1 MSFVQFSKVSLAFG
15 DRDILKDVSINLS
28 RGTKAAL
35 AGANGSGKTTL
46 MKVLAGIIHP
56 DSGERA
62 VQKETQISYLPQS
75 GIVHKGK
82 SLAAEADS
90 AFQRG
95 YELEAEL
102 EAIGDALVKKP
113 TNTKVLLHRHQEI
126 HEELEQMLWYR
137 RDALVEQILLGLGF
151 ERSDFSRSVE
161 EFSGGWQMRIALAK
175 VLLEDPDILLLDEPT
190 NYLDLEARNWLEQ
203 FLQNFPGGFLLVS
216 HDRYFL
222 DTTVNEV
229 YEIFSGSL
237 KPYAGNYSKYEKQR
251 EVEIEGLLA
260 RYAQQQEEIKKL
272 EDFIR
277 RFGAKATK
285 AAQAQERQKMLD
297 KMERIEIPE
306 NLKQIRFRFPPA
318 PHSGQIVLDLEGIGK
333 TYDGEKWILKELSL
347 VIEKGERF
355 VIAGRNGAGK
365 TTLLRILSGEDAN
378 FEGSFRLG
386 SGVNIG
392 YFSQDNAEKIR
403 GEKSILESLEEECPL
418 DLVPKARDLLASFL
432 FRGDDVYK
440 SLDVLSGGEKSRLA
454 LLRLLLKPVNLLI
467 LDEPTNHL
475 DLHSKDV
482 LLSALS
488 DFGGTILFVSHDR
501 GFIES
506 LATKVLE
513 LKEGKQRVFPGD
525 YRYYLEK
532 IEAENTLSENYVQ
545 QKKGEDKAQGKI
557 ESKEEKNP
565 GQLSWEESK
574 RRRSEMR
581 KLEKDLEILLEKI
594 ASFEEQLAV
603 LHENLS
609 KPEVYMDGDKSKKIQ
624 EEITTIEKKL
634 EDAHLVWE
642 DLEIKRESLL

>member
-392 YFSQDNAEKIR
+392 YFSQDNAEKIC
-403 GEKSILESLEEECPL
+403 GEKSILESLEAECPL

-574 RRRSEMR
+574 RRRSEIR

-624 EEITTIEKKL
+624 EEITVIGKKM
-634 EDAHLVWE
+634 EDAHLAWE
-642 DLEIKRESLL
+642 DLETKRESLL

>member
-624 EEITTIEKKL
+624 EEITAIEKKL

-642 DLEIKRESLL
+642 DLEIKRENLL

>member
-75 GIVHKGK
+75 GIVHKGR

-574 RRRSEMR
+574 RRRSEIR

-624 EEITTIEKKL
+624 EEITAIEKKL

-642 DLEIKRESLL
+642 DLEIKRENLL

>member
-574 RRRSEMR
+574 RRRSEIR

-624 EEITTIEKKL
+624 EEITVIGKKM
-634 EDAHLVWE
+634 EDAHLAWE
-642 DLEIKRESLL
+642 DLETKRESLL

>member
-62 VQKETQISYLPQS
+62 VQKETRISYLPQS
-75 GIVHKGK
+75 GIVHKGR

-151 ERSDFSRSVE
+151 ERSDFSRRVE

-229 YEIFSGSL
+229 YEIFSGNL

-333 TYDGEKWILKELSL
+333 SYDGEKWILKELSL

-624 EEITTIEKKL
+624 EEITAIEKKL

-642 DLEIKRESLL
+642 DLEIKRENLL

>member
-75 GIVHKGK
+75 GIVHKGR

-532 IEAENTLSENYVQ
+532 IEAENTLSENYMQ

-557 ESKEEKNP
+557 EDKEEKNP

-624 EEITTIEKKL
+624 EEITAIEKKL

-642 DLEIKRESLL
+642 DLEIKRENLL

>member
-574 RRRSEMR
+574 RRRSEIR

-634 EDAHLVWE
+634 EDAHLAWE
-642 DLEIKRESLL
+642 DLETKRESLL

>member
-75 GIVHKGK
+75 GIVHKGR

-624 EEITTIEKKL
+624 EEITAIEKKL

>member
-62 VQKETQISYLPQS
+62 VQKETRLSYLPQS
-75 GIVHKGK
+75 GIVHKGR

-151 ERSDFSRSVE
+151 ERSDFSRRVE

-392 YFSQDNAEKIR
+392 YFSQDNAEKIC

-557 ESKEEKNP
+557 ESKEEKKP

-624 EEITTIEKKL
+624 EEITAIEKKL

>member
-75 GIVHKGK
+75 GIVHKGR

-574 RRRSEMR
+574 RRRSEIR

-624 EEITTIEKKL
+624 EEITVIGKKM
-634 EDAHLVWE
+634 EDAHLAWE
-642 DLEIKRESLL
+642 DLETKRESLL

>member
-62 VQKETQISYLPQS
+62 VQKETRISYLPQS
-75 GIVHKGK
+75 GIVHKGR

-151 ERSDFSRSVE
+151 ERSDFSRRVE

-624 EEITTIEKKL
+624 EEITAIEKKL

>member
-62 VQKETQISYLPQS
+62 VQKETRISYLPQS
-75 GIVHKGK
+75 GIVHKGR

-574 RRRSEMR
+574 RRRSEIR

-624 EEITTIEKKL
+624 EEITVIGKKM
-634 EDAHLVWE
+634 EDAHLAWE
-642 DLEIKRESLL
+642 DLETKRESLL

>member
-1 MSFVQFSKVSLAFG
+1 MSARPCS
-15 DRDILKDVSINLS
+15 
-28 RGTKAAL
+28 
-35 AGANGSGKTTL
+35 
-46 MKVLAGIIHP
+46 
-56 DSGERA
+56 
-62 VQKETQISYLPQS
+62 
-75 GIVHKGK
+75 KGK
-82 SLAAEADS
+82 
-90 AFQRG
+90 
-95 YELEAEL
+95 
-102 EAIGDALVKKP
+102 
-113 TNTKVLLHRHQEI
+113 
-126 HEELEQMLWYR
+126 
-137 RDALVEQILLGLGF
+137 GF
-151 ERSDFSRSVE
+151 
-161 EFSGGWQMRIALAK
+161 
-175 VLLEDPDILLLDEPT
+175 T
-190 NYLDLEARNWLEQ
+190 
-203 FLQNFPGGFLLVS
+203 
-216 HDRYFL
+216 
-222 DTTVNEV
+222 
-229 YEIFSGSL
+229 
-237 KPYAGNYSKYEKQR
+237 
-251 EVEIEGLLA
+251 
-260 RYAQQQEEIKKL
+260 
-272 EDFIR
+272 
-277 RFGAKATK
+277 
-285 AAQAQERQKMLD
+285 
-297 KMERIEIPE
+297 
-306 NLKQIRFRFPPA
+306 
-318 PHSGQIVLDLEGIGK
+318 
-333 TYDGEKWILKELSL
+333 
-347 VIEKGERF
+347 
-355 VIAGRNGAGK
+355 
-365 TTLLRILSGEDAN
+365 RIL
-378 FEGSFRLG
+378 
-386 SGVNIG
+386 
-392 YFSQDNAEKIR
+392 
-403 GEKSILESLEEECPL
+403 
-418 DLVPKARDLLASFL
+418 L

>member
-574 RRRSEMR
+574 RRRSEIR